1 MKIDLLKRMRWQ
13 RHLLTNPSNFFFMD
27 ILNLRSVQLRVLLKD
42 SREIILHTIEQDFEI
57 NLAILTMAHVETL
70 LQTI

>member
-1 MKIDLLKRMRWQ
+1 LLKRVRWQ

>member
-42 SREIILHTIEQDFEI
+42 SREIILHTIQQDFEI

>member
-1 MKIDLLKRMRWQ
+1 MKIDLLKRVRWQ

-42 SREIILHTIEQDFEI
+42 SREIILHTIQQDFEI